1 MFFVRSK
8 GNFSAFGAIALLFVT
23 LPAFAQASPK
33 SEEAKRI
40 RPASGDW
47 REESLSKAKAQVL
60 ALLQDENACSAWFRE
75 SDSDP
80 AGVFHSLHFQ
90 MEEAKPSHIQ
100 LILDTHRGDV
110 FKHPWVARAW
120 QLTGRNSTVKLNVD
134 GAFFNDSSPTVEL
147 TPRGGFVRYLGFR
160 MLTVGPFKGGTSEAQ
175 ITTLLHELGHITDR
189 IPPDDD
195 SWDGKSSRNTEEVL
209 LHCRGEIHEF
219 AKRNPGERE

>member
-8 GNFSAFGAIALLFVT
+8 KFPSALGAIALLLVA
-23 LPAFAQASPK
+23 LPAFVQASPK
-33 SEEAKRI
+33 SDYSKRL
-40 RPASGDW
+40 RTATGDR
-47 REESLSKAKAQVL
+47 REESLSKAKAQVF
-60 ALLQDENACSAWFRE
+60 ALLQNENACSAWFRE

-90 MEEAKPSHIQ
+90 MEEVKPSYIQ
-100 LILDTHRGDV
+100 FVLDSHRRDV
-110 FKHPWVARAW
+110 FKHPWVAQAW
-120 QLTGRNSTVKLNVD
+120 QLAGRDSTVKLNLD
-134 GAFFNDSSPTVEL
+134 GAFFNASSTAVAL
-147 TPRGGFVRYLGFR
+147 TPGGGVARYLGFR

-209 LHCRGEIHEF
+209 LHCGGEIREF
-219 AKRNPGERE
+219 AKRNVGGRE